1 MKKII
6 GAALATSMLAG
17 SAFAAD
23 LSFSYSGN
31 NYFNVSNTAKQ
42 TYGYDAAARADC
54 LSVGLSNESA
64 GVVLDFDYDSG
75 SFVQDQYYAWMT
87 FSLPVG
93 NLQITAGN
101 WNGIYSD
108 DVTTDAGDLDS
119 EDFIGWDMG
128 ILNPNGSVGAN
139 SDDLTYDAANDE
151 NVLSTVFAW
160 TLSDSLPGS
169 LLLKGGIV
177 SVDEYDSFK
186 AQNGSDAS
194 WKSGFIGEV
203 AYRQDGLVNIDFAFK
218 NFRKSDASFALF
230 VSPLMVENLEATLG
244 LTLATELPSVSKITA
259 KKSDLYDRVFDFAID
274 LRARYQF
281 SDALSLTTAHNFT
294 IYNSY
299 DVAATSDETTYDDTF
314 VGMANQIAIAY
325 KIAENLTAK
334 FNYQQYTTQ
343 AFEYHDNC
351 FFDNVYFTPSVE
363 IAATEKATVT
373 VGSRFAWENVGHE
386 GNESLFVTIPIIF
399 IFNY

>member
-31 NYFNVSNTAKQ
+31 NYFSAKSGNFNYFDR
-42 TYGYDAAARADC
+42 TDC
-54 LSVGLSNESA
+54 LSVGLSNEKA
-64 GVVLDFDYDSG
+64 GVVVDFDYDGESL
-75 SFVQDQYYAWMT
+75 VQDQYYGWMT
-87 FSLPVG
+87 FGLPVG

-101 WNGIYSD
+101 WSGIYSD

-119 EDFIGWDMG
+119 EDFILWDMG
-128 ILNPNGSVGAN
+128 VLNPNGSVGAN
-139 SDDLTYDAANDE
+139 SDDLTYDAANDK
-151 NVLSTVFAW
+151 NVLSTVLAW

-169 LLLKGGIV
+169 LLVKGGIV
-177 SVDEYDSFK
+177 SVSEYDSFK
-186 AQNGSDAS
+186 AQNGNDAS
-194 WKSGFIGEV
+194 WKSGFVGEV

-218 NFRKSDASFALF
+218 NFVKKDASFALF

-244 LTLATELPSVSKITA
+244 LTLATELPEN
-259 KKSDLYDRVFDFAID
+259 DLYDRVFDFAID

-281 SDALSLTTAHNFT
+281 SDELSLTTAHNFT

-299 DVAATSDETTYDDTF
+299 DAQATSDATTYDDTF
-314 VGMANQIAIAY
+314 LAMANQIAIAY
-325 KIAENLTAK
+325 KFAENLTAK
-334 FNYQQYTTQ
+334 FNYQQYMTQ
-343 AFEYHDNC
+343 AFEFHDGC
-351 FFDNVYFTPSVE
+351 FVDQIFFTPSVE

-373 VGSRFAWENVGHE
+373 IGSRFGWEGVGHE
-386 GNESLFVTIPIIF
+386 GNETFGVVVPVIF
-399 IFNY
+399 SYNY